1 MVTKLKHYNPRA
13 GDLVADWRVI
23 DASGRVL
30 GRLASEI
37 ATLLMGKHRPTYVPH
52 MLSGDFV
59 VVINAAEVRVT
70 GRKADQ
76 IVYKRHS
83 GRPGNLKEIPYR
95 RMQATF
101 PERIIEHAVKGMLPK
116 NKLGARMMRRLKVY
130 AGTEHPHIAQLIGS
144 ERRPERD
151 AAARV
156 KAEEEAREAKQ
167 RKERAAARAE
177 IEEQARAKAE
187 VATEDAVDAV
197 AEEAAPEEPGKKAP
211 ARRKSDTSA
220 AKKPAAKKT
229 AAGKTT
235 APKTKATAKK
245 ASATKKPAAKRTS
258 TKPDSASARGASS
271 RGAANTRPTRTPRK
285 TGDR

>member
-13 GDLVADWRVI
+13 GELVADWRVI

-70 GRKADQ
+70 GKKADQ

-116 NKLGARMMRRLKVY
+116 NKLGARMMGRLKVY
-130 AGTEHPHIAQLIGS
+130 AGTEHPHIAQLIGT

-197 AEEAAPEEPGKKAP
+197 AEEAVPEEPGKKAP
-211 ARRKSDTSA
+211 APRKSDTAA
-220 AKKPAAKKT
+220 AKKPAAKKP
-229 AAGKTT
+229 A
-235 APKTKATAKK
+235 AKK

-258 TKPDSASARGASS
+258 TKPGSASARGASS

>member
-52 MLSGDFV
+52 LLSGDFV

-70 GRKADQ
+70 GKKADQ

-116 NKLGARMMRRLKVY
+116 NKLGARMMGRLKVY
-130 AGTEHPHIAQLIGS
+130 AGTEHPHIAQLIGT

-211 ARRKSDTSA
+211 APRKSDTAAAKKPSA

-229 AAGKTT
+229 
-235 APKTKATAKK
+235 
-245 ASATKKPAAKRTS
+245 SATKKPAAKRTS
-258 TKPDSASARGASS
+258 TKPGSASARGASS

>member
-70 GRKADQ
+70 GKKADQ

-116 NKLGARMMRRLKVY
+116 NKLGARMMGRLKVY
-130 AGTEHPHIAQLIGS
+130 AGAEHPHIAQLIGT

-211 ARRKSDTSA
+211 APRKSDTAAAKKPSA

-229 AAGKTT
+229 
-235 APKTKATAKK
+235 
-245 ASATKKPAAKRTS
+245 SATKKPAAKRTS
-258 TKPDSASARGASS
+258 TKPGSASARGASS